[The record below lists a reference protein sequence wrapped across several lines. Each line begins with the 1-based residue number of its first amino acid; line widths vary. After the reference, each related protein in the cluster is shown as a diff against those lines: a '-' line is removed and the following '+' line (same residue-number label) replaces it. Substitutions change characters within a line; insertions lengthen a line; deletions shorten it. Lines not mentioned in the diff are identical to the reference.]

1 MANNSEEKN
10 YATKDYGNLTLVEL
24 KFQEMQRE
32 VIRIREIVQSVKEK
46 ITPLVNAINK
56 LAGLVEAPSV
66 SINSL
71 TKNID
76 TQLETIESF
85 VNEQISRYTEI
96 NEFTKEQIDK
106 LISLVDELFDEDG
119 QLVTYEI
126 NGEEVTE
133 NFTDLLKAKEN
144 EAVLTNCYAKG
155 YRVTDN
161 KDLNSNI
168 SQEGWENL
176 ETIYTYFMK
185 KGLTDEQISGILAN
199 AAGESW
205 FDADAKNPTST
216 AKGLFQWLDNRYP
229 ESWDIESQ
237 LDHAWDEMEN
247 VLIYNGKTT
256 LSRIQN
262 CTTPEEASNVF
273 LEYFGGA
280 GSENYKN
287 NPEFASLYP
296 KRRTF
301 AKSFYNYIQKMKAE
315 STY

>member
-1 MANNSEEKN
+1 MN
-10 YATKDYGNLTLVEL
+10 YTSIKDYGDLTLVEL
-24 KFQEMQRE
+24 KFEEMHRE
-32 VIRIREIVQSVKEK
+32 VENINTIVNDVKSNLEEL
-46 ITPLVNAINK
+46 INAINK
-56 LAGLVEAPSV
+56 LAGLVGISTIPITS
-66 SINSL
+66 S
-71 TKNID
+71 TKKID
-76 TQLETIESF
+76 IQFKKIEDF
-85 VNEQISRYTEI
+85 VNKQISRYSEI
-96 NEFTKEQIDK
+96 NEFTSEQIK
-106 LISLVDELFDEDG
+106 ELISLLEQLFDEDG
-119 QLVTYEI
+119 QLITYEI
-126 NGEEVTE
+126 NGKKVTE

-256 LSRIQN
+256 LSRIKN

>member
-1 MANNSEEKN
+1 MN
-10 YATKDYGNLTLVEL
+10 YTSIKDYGDLTLVEL
-24 KFQEMQRE
+24 KFEEMHRE
-32 VIRIREIVQSVKEK
+32 VENINTIVNDVKSNLEEL
-46 ITPLVNAINK
+46 INAINK
-56 LAGLVEAPSV
+56 LAGLVGISTIPITS
-66 SINSL
+66 S
-71 TKNID
+71 TKKID
-76 TQLETIESF
+76 IQFKKIEDF
-85 VNEQISRYTEI
+85 VNKQISRYSEI
-96 NEFTKEQIDK
+96 NEFTSEQIK
-106 LISLVDELFDEDG
+106 ELISLLEQLFDEDG
-119 QLVTYEI
+119 QLITYEI
-126 NGEEVTE
+126 NGKKVTE

-144 EAVLTNCYAKG
+144 EAVLTNRYAKG

-205 FDADAKNPTST
+205 FDADAKNSTST

>member
-1 MANNSEEKN
+1 MN
-10 YATKDYGNLTLVEL
+10 YTSIKDYGDLTLVEL
-24 KFQEMQRE
+24 KFEEMHRE
-32 VIRIREIVQSVKEK
+32 VENINTIVNDVKSNLEEL
-46 ITPLVNAINK
+46 INAINK
-56 LAGLVEAPSV
+56 LAGLVGISTIPITS
-66 SINSL
+66 S
-71 TKNID
+71 TKKID
-76 TQLETIESF
+76 IQFKKIEDF
-85 VNEQISRYTEI
+85 VNKQISRYSEI
-96 NEFTKEQIDK
+96 NEFTSEQIK
-106 LISLVDELFDEDG
+106 ELISLLEQLFDEDG
-119 QLVTYEI
+119 QLITYEI
-126 NGEEVTE
+126 NGKKVTE

-144 EAVLTNCYAKG
+144 EAVLTNRYAKG

>member
-1 MANNSEEKN
+1 MN
-10 YATKDYGNLTLVEL
+10 YTSIKDYGDLTLVEL
-24 KFQEMQRE
+24 KFEEMHRE
-32 VIRIREIVQSVKEK
+32 VENINTIVNDVKSNLEEL
-46 ITPLVNAINK
+46 INAINK
-56 LAGLVEAPSV
+56 LAGLVGISTIPITS
-66 SINSL
+66 S
-71 TKNID
+71 TKKID
-76 TQLETIESF
+76 IQFKKIEDF
-85 VNEQISRYTEI
+85 VNKQISRYSGI
-96 NEFTKEQIDK
+96 NEFTSEQIK
-106 LISLVDELFDEDG
+106 ELISLLEQLFDEDG
-119 QLVTYEI
+119 QLITYEI
-126 NGEEVTE
+126 NGKKVTE

-144 EAVLTNCYAKG
+144 EAVLTNRYAKG